1 EKLEIYVLEP
11 PQKLTTYLYR
21 CDSIFHTEILED
33 MIEVKESY
41 GLIAMDRS
49 EATIAVLRG
58 KSVEIVDRVTS
69 GVPGKHKAGGQS
81 ARRFARIIEQMA
93 HEYYKRVGEHANKV
107 FLQLNDLAGIIV
119 GGPGPTKEEFVRG
132 DYLHYELKNKVLA
145 VLDIGYSGE
154 EGIYELLKAS
164 GEVLKNVEYFKE
176 KREVQEFLYHVV
188 NDTGLATYGERE
200 VRRALELGAVSKLL
214 LSSKLGGYRV
224 EAKCNACSHKFS
236 RTVRELSEIK
246 CPKCGG
252 NVTVLR
258 SKPLIEDLIEL
269 AERTGAEVR
278 IISSNT
284 EEGEALKKSF
294 GGIAA
299 ILRFKVEI

>member
-1 EKLEIYVLEP
+1 
-11 PQKLTTYLYR
+11 
-21 CDSIFHTEILED
+21 
-33 MIEVKESY
+33 M
-41 GLIAMDRS
+41 
-49 EATIAVLRG
+49 
-58 KSVEIVDRVTS
+58 
-69 GVPGKHKAGGQS
+69 
-81 ARRFARIIEQMA
+81 
-93 HEYYKRVGEHANKV
+93 
-107 FLQLNDLAGIIV
+107 
-119 GGPGPTKEEFVRG
+119 
-132 DYLHYELKNKVLA
+132 
-145 VLDIGYSGE
+145 
-154 EGIYELLKAS
+154 
-164 GEVLKNVEYFKE
+164 
-176 KREVQEFLYHVV
+176 
-188 NDTGLATYGERE
+188 ATYGERE